1 MTLQRAQA
9 ALNEGNALRA
19 AGRVDEAVRAYRAAV
34 ALAPHAG
41 VGHYNLGL
49 ALRQLRDWRGAILS
63 FRDAARRDA
72 ADYEATQNV
81 VSTLGLAVEAQ
92 AQILFPRATR
102 PLATSRCGVS
112 IVTCSAELER
122 TRVMEANFRRALG
135 DERLEV
141 IVIRDARSLCEGYT
155 RGLIDAQFD
164 TVVFSHDDVE
174 LLSDAPF
181 TALQA
186 ALEQNDVVGFVGATK
201 VSGPAVSWAG
211 HPHLH
216 GWIAQPSPDGIA
228 WDANIFSLAGGILP
242 GAQSLDGLL
251 IAARRDA
258 ARRIGFDAATFDGFH
273 FYDLD
278 FSYRAHLAG
287 LRVAITTDVT
297 AIHASEGRF
306 DGEWRRCADRF
317 RGKFPALDRPPGPHH
332 VYAARLRS
340 KPELVR
346 FFEELRGLAEVP

>member
-1 MTLQRAQA
+1 MAQA
-9 ALNEGNALRA
+9 ALSEGNTLRA
-19 AGRVDEAVRAYRAAV
+19 AGRVEEAVQAYRKAV
-34 ALAPHAG
+34 AVAPQFG
-41 VGHYNLGL
+41 VGHYNLGI

-63 FRDAARRDA
+63 FREAARRDA
-72 ADYEATQNV
+72 SDYDAMQNLV
-81 VSTLGLAVEAQ
+81 TTLALAVQ
-92 AQILFPRATR
+92 AQPDALFAR
-102 PLATSRCGVS
+102 
-112 IVTCSAELER
+112 VTPAVRTARRGISVVACSPDPQRSGA
-122 TRVMEANFRRALG
+122 MEAHYRTAFG
-135 DERLEV
+135 DEPHEI
-141 IVIRDARSLCEGYT
+141 IVIPDARSLCEGYA
-155 RGLIDAQFD
+155 RGLRAAAFD

-174 LLSDAPF
+174 LLSAAPF

-186 ALEQNDVVGFVGATK
+186 ALEENDVVGLVGATQ
-201 VSGPAVSWAG
+201 VSGPAVAWAG

-216 GWIAQPSPDGIA
+216 GWIAQPSADGAA
-228 WDANIFSLAGGILP
+228 WDANVFSAASGTVR

-287 LRVAITTDVT
+287 LRVAITTEIS

-306 DGEWRRCADRF
+306 DAEWRRYADRF
-317 RGKFPALDRPPGPHH
+317 RSKFPALDRPAGPHH

-340 KPELVR
+340 KPEIVR
-346 FFEELRGLAEVP
+346 FFDELRGLAQVP